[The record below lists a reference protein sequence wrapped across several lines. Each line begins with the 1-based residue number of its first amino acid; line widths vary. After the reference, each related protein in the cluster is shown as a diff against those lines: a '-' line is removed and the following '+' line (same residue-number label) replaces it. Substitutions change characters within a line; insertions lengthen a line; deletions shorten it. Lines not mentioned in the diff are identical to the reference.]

1 MLRNDLFNFV
11 NVCIYG
17 KYGVFKYCQFP
28 LIDRIE
34 KGICYTPKK
43 KKKKNAFGARALEDF
58 DCF

>member
-43 KKKKNAFGARALEDF
+43 KKKKE
-58 DCF
+58 CFWG